1 MAKQSHPYKS
11 KENIHSSKLEEPSA
25 AYVSAD
31 LRGTYLDIVSED
43 MFRSAISKAVSDFD
57 KGLVISHNQ
66 IDELVWSSFAT
77 EGLFSILEYVETDF
91 GSRVS

>member
-25 AYVSAD
+25 A
-31 LRGTYLDIVSED
+31 

-66 IDELVWSSFAT
+66 IDELVKARMGWK
-77 EGLFSILEYVETDF
+77 
-91 GSRVS
+91 

>member
-11 KENIHSSKLEEPSA
+11 KENIHSSKLEKPSA

-66 IDELVWSSFAT
+66 IDELVKARMGWK
-77 EGLFSILEYVETDF
+77 
-91 GSRVS
+91 

>member
-66 IDELVWSSFAT
+66 IDELVKVR
-77 EGLFSILEYVETDF
+77 I
-91 GSRVS
+91 SRKTIQLLLLIFVWK

>member
-11 KENIHSSKLEEPSA
+11 KENSHSSKLEEPSA

-66 IDELVWSSFAT
+66 IDELVKARMGWK
-77 EGLFSILEYVETDF
+77 
-91 GSRVS
+91 

>member
-11 KENIHSSKLEEPSA
+11 KENIQSSKLEEPSA

-43 MFRSAISKAVSDFD
+43 MFRSAIFKAVSDFD

-66 IDELVWSSFAT
+66 IDELVKARMGWK
-77 EGLFSILEYVETDF
+77 
-91 GSRVS
+91 

>member
-43 MFRSAISKAVSDFD
+43 MFRSAISKAC
-57 KGLVISHNQ
+57 L
-66 IDELVWSSFAT
+66 LYT
-77 EGLFSILEYVETDF
+77 SIPTKFHKE
-91 GSRVS
+91 

>member
-11 KENIHSSKLEEPSA
+11 IENIHSSKLEEPSA

-43 MFRSAISKAVSDFD
+43 MFRSAIV
-57 KGLVISHNQ
+57 
-66 IDELVWSSFAT
+66 
-77 EGLFSILEYVETDF
+77 
-91 GSRVS
+91 

>member
-57 KGLVISHNQ
+57 
-66 IDELVWSSFAT
+66 
-77 EGLFSILEYVETDF
+77 
-91 GSRVS
+91 

>member
-66 IDELVWSSFAT
+66 IDELVKARMGWKYF
-77 EGLFSILEYVETDF
+77 GHLLLPKDFSLY
-91 GSRVS
+91 